1 MIILAPV
8 GHPANSANQ
17 KVTEENAFV
26 IHNFNILLT
35 KYKIGLQVII
45 TFMLKKCLLH
55 DHPLIVRQE
64 GNSFNKY
71 YLCCPSKKT
80 TTYIY
85 IYLQLYS
92 QQKNV
97 FAQLLRKK
105 KNVVLVSFNSGEFLQ
120 LYKARKREIQY
131 QAKHF
136 HKNT

>member
-71 YLCCPSKKT
+71 YLCCPSKKKQ
-80 TTYIY
+80 TYIY
-85 IYLQLYS
+85 IYIFSYTAS
-92 QQKNV
+92 
-97 FAQLLRKK
+97 RKMYLP
-105 KNVVLVSFNSGEFLQ
+105 NC
-120 LYKARKREIQY
+120 
-131 QAKHF
+131 
-136 HKNT
+136 